1 MMYKFSYEL
10 IAMFHEE
17 IVETSQIPEV
27 EDRGIKVQFN
37 ANMLGEMLVEADEFV
52 DAEFQF
58 LESFD
63 YTDWVV
69 PAMAGREVVFARILH
84 GVEVL
89 ANGEWME
96 IDLDDE
102 ANATEE
108 FRLNTIECITGDVDG
123 IAAAA

>member
-1 MMYKFSYEL
+1 MKYKFSYEL

-17 IVETSQIPEV
+17 IVETSQLPEV
-27 EDRGIKVQFN
+27 ADRGIKVQFN
-37 ANMLGEMLVEADEFV
+37 ANARGEMLIEADEFV

-63 YTDWVV
+63 YTNWLV
-69 PAMAGREVVFARILH
+69 PAMVEREVVFARVLH

-96 IDLDDE
+96 IDLGDE
-102 ANATEE
+102 ANLSGE
-108 FRLNTIECITGDVDG
+108 FCLNTIEGITGDVDG
-123 IAAAA
+123 FAVAA